1 MFPLRVREA
10 ILAIEF
16 TVSNP
21 VGTNATYGRRKRV
34 DGAAGPFGGKSGLFR
49 RSPAR
54 AFREAIIRGALAAR
68 TTSSWPNDP
77 HRVAKARVAYQLF
90 NWNGD
95 TDSKAFSSTTI
106 ATSRTVRRPR
116 SSAMRAASA
125 SSCMS
130 NCSLSAAPK
139 KHERVR
145 PRSRHAALPGCSNGR
160 AFDKNGEPKRVR
172 PSDNS
177 TIPPHRDTRI
187 VHRAPRRTP
196 FA

>member
-54 AFREAIIRGALAAR
+54 AFRAAIIRGALAAR

-77 HRVAKARVAYQLF
+77 HRVAKARVSYQLF

-95 TDSKAFSSTTI
+95 TDSVRKPIRDAIQGILIHNDRDVEDGPAPEVIRDEGGKRVVVYVELLLERS
-106 ATSRTVRRPR
+106 AQEART
-116 SSAMRAASA
+116 RAATIEA
-125 SSCMS
+125 RRIAG
-130 NCSLSAAPK
+130 LLK
-139 KHERVR
+139 
-145 PRSRHAALPGCSNGR
+145 RSR
-160 AFDKNGEPKRVR
+160 V
-172 PSDNS
+172 
-177 TIPPHRDTRI
+177 
-187 VHRAPRRTP
+187 
-196 FA
+196 